1 MNQEYIFGLALGGG
15 GARGAVHIGVFMEL
29 ERLGLRPDIV
39 TGTSIGGLVGALIAC
54 GLDSEE
60 ITEVFRQMRFG
71 KMYVLPW
78 QKPAL
83 MDTTKLEKLL
93 RETIGRRNF
102 DDLEIPLAVVATDLV
117 NRVEV
122 VLESGD
128 VVSAV
133 LATTAFPVI
142 FAPIIRNGQ
151 TLIDGGV
158 LNNTPFNVAQE
169 RGAKHVLA
177 VDLAN
182 SAPYGTEVPYPPRN
196 NILTRF
202 LTRAQR
208 DPMYQVVSTLADI
221 MTAQNVKQHL
231 KVSKPDVFLQPE
243 VGSLGLFDFHRLDE
257 GIALGRKAA
266 QAANEDLRELAERV
280 QEARG
285 N

>member
-1 MNQEYIFGLALGGG
+1 MNQAYIFGLALGGG

-54 GLDSEE
+54 GLNSEE

-71 KMYVLPW
+71 KMYALPW

-83 MDTTKLEKLL
+83 MDTPKLEKLL
-93 RETIGRRNF
+93 RDTIGRRTF

-158 LNNTPFNVAQE
+158 LNNTPFNVVQE
-169 RGAKHVLA
+169 RGAKYVLA

-208 DPMYQVVSTLADI
+208 DPMYQAVSTLADI

-257 GIALGRKAA
+257 GIALGRNAA
-266 QAANEDLRELAERV
+266 QAANKDLRELAERV
-280 QEARG
+280 QVARG

>member
-1 MNQEYIFGLALGGG
+1 MRQDLIFGLALGGG

-54 GLDSEE
+54 GLDSGE
-60 ITEVFRQMRFG
+60 ITRVFRQMRFG
-71 KMYVLPW
+71 KMYALPW

-93 RETIGRRNF
+93 RDTIGHRTF
-102 DDLEIPLAVVATDLV
+102 ADLEIPLAVVATDLV
-117 NRVEV
+117 KRVEV
-122 VLESGD
+122 VIDTGD

-142 FAPIIRNGQ
+142 FAPIIRNDQ

-158 LNNTPFNVAQE
+158 LNNTPFNVALE
-169 RGAKHVLA
+169 RGAKYVLA

-182 SAPYGTEVPYPPRN
+182 SAPYGTEVPFPPRN

-208 DPMYQVVSTLADI
+208 DPMYQAVSTLADI
-221 MTAQNVKQHL
+221 MTAQNVKQQL
-231 KVSKPDVFLQPE
+231 NASKPDVFLQPD
-243 VGSLGLFDFHRLDE
+243 VGSIGLFDFHRLDE
-257 GIALGRKAA
+257 GIAVGRDAA
-266 QAANEDLRELAERV
+266 QAAGKDLQGLAESV

>member
-1 MNQEYIFGLALGGG
+1 MNQAYIFGLALGGG

-54 GLDSEE
+54 GLNSEE

-71 KMYVLPW
+71 KMYALPW

-83 MDTTKLEKLL
+83 MDTPKLEKLL
-93 RETIGRRNF
+93 RDTIGRRTF

-158 LNNTPFNVAQE
+158 LNNTPFNVVRE
-169 RGAKHVLA
+169 RGAKYVLA

-208 DPMYQVVSTLADI
+208 DPMYQAVSTLADI

-257 GIALGRKAA
+257 GIALGRNAA
-266 QAANEDLRELAERV
+266 QAANKDLRELAERV
-280 QEARG
+280 QVARG